1 MIRITKKDIPAKKL
15 FINESIPIYFQAL
28 FLASVFAILAE
39 IILSLAPA
47 LKRIHIPRSFLGV
60 IIALLLGPQVFG
72 QLHDLNIVSNE
83 IQNSWGIL
91 ALFFVNV
98 IFASVFLG
106 RKIPKFK
113 TSIKLAIPQ
122 AALGQTLAWGQYMV
136 GGLITLIVLIP
147 VFNLDES
154 VASFIEVCFQGG
166 VGVAVGMGDTFES
179 IGINNAKSITIALAP
194 LAMLTGVLS
203 GIVLINLK
211 KKGKT
216 NSTSDSD
223 NNKEIKEENKTNR
236 YQDSLIIQLA
246 IIGISILLGVLLL
259 SSLELIENKVLIKH
273 LYDTEFVKYI
283 PLFPLALLGGAVLQ
297 LFFDKFIPIDLINRK
312 TVKRIQ
318 IFALDAVI
326 IMAIGS
332 LNLAEV
338 KNNLLIIFI
347 LLGAGFLWNISCFLL
362 IYKVIIPK
370 YPFERGIADYGQS
383 MGTTSI
389 GLMLQSIVDKDNK
402 SKGKEA
408 FGIKQLLFEPF
419 VGGGLITGLSPIII
433 KSIGLIYFTS
443 ISFALT
449 LGFFL
454 LGYFFNK
461 KNRNN

>member
-1 MIRITKKDIPAKKL
+1 M
-15 FINESIPIYFQAL
+15 NESIPIYFQAL
-28 FLASVFAILAE
+28 FLASVFALLAE
-39 IILSLAPA
+39 IILSLVPV
-47 LKRIHIPRSFLGV
+47 LKRIHIPRSFLGG
-60 IIALLLGPQVFG
+60 IIALLIGPQVFG
-72 QLHDLNIVSNE
+72 QLYDLNIVSKE
-83 IQNSWGIL
+83 IQNSWNVL
-91 ALFFVNV
+91 ALFLVNV

-113 TSIKLAIPQ
+113 TSMKLAIPQ

-136 GGLITLIVLIP
+136 GGLITILILIP

-154 VASFIEVCFQGG
+154 VASFIEICFQGG
-166 VGVAVGMGDTFES
+166 VGVAIGMGDTFES
-179 IGINNAKSITIALAP
+179 IGIRNAKSITVALAP

-211 KKGKT
+211 KKGTT
-216 NSTSDSD
+216 NRFRESD
-223 NNKEIKEENKTNR
+223 NNKETKKESSTNR
-236 YQDSLIIQLA
+236 YQNSLIVQLA

-259 SSLELIENKVLIKH
+259 SFLELIENKVLIKH
-273 LYDTEFVKYI
+273 LYDNEYVKYI
-283 PLFPLALLGGAVLQ
+283 PLFPIALLGGAVLQ
-297 LFFDKFIPIDLINRK
+297 LFFDKFIPIDITNRK

-318 IFALDAVI
+318 VFALDAVI
-326 IMAIGS
+326 IMAIGT
-332 LNLAEV
+332 LNLTEV
-338 KNNLLIIFI
+338 NNNLLIIMI

-362 IYKVIIPK
+362 TYKVLIPK
-370 YPFERGIADYGQS
+370 YSFERGIANYGQA

-389 GLMLQSIVDKDNK
+389 GLMLLSIVDKDNK

-443 ISFALT
+443 ISFVIA

-454 LGYFFNK
+454 TGYFFNK
-461 KNRNN
+461 KNQDN